1 MSKISYDG
9 RKFASVENSFTGEVG
24 SETVF
29 HYHQTGNIVTA
40 EYSSSEILSG
50 HLIAICDSEGSLD
63 MRYHHINK
71 RGELMTGTCR
81 STPEILAD
89 GRIRLHEEWQWTSGN
104 RSSGQSLLEE
114 FFD

>member
-9 RKFASVENSFTGEVG
+9 RKFGAVSNSATGEVG
-24 SETVF
+24 GETVF
-29 HYHQTGNIVTA
+29 HYHQTDNIVTA
-40 EYSSSEILSG
+40 EYRGGEIVSG
-50 HLIAICDSEGSLD
+50 HLIAICDNEGSLE

-71 RGELMTGTCR
+71 NGELMTGVCH
-81 STPEILAD
+81 STPEVLAD